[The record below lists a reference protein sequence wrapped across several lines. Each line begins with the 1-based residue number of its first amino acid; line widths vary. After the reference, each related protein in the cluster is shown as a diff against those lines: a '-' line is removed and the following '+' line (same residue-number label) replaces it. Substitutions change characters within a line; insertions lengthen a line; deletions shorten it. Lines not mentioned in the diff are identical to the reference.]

1 MLIFWHYLAL
11 FGYFTQFWSVFNET
25 QDLSFFFKV
34 IFNRG
39 VVFSVF
45 RFVCL
50 LGWPQADFFQK
61 TAKMH
66 RFQRNS
72 GFKLLFQSYF
82 QPRGRFFN
90 FHVCLFVKLAAGLFF
105 SKNTDGVTFCNF
117 LPFFPSLVKRTII
130 LVFFFSNFQGFTL
143 LPWQKVGR
151 I

>member
-1 MLIFWHYLAL
+1 MARPQNMIKINFLAL
-11 FGYFTQFWSVFNET
+11 FGTFLLLGTQFWSVFNET

-61 TAKMH
+61 TAKML

-105 SKNTDGVTFCNF
+105 SKNTDFF
-117 LPFFPSLVKRTII
+117 LSSPLS
-130 LVFFFSNFQGFTL
+130 SNE
-143 LPWQKVGR
+143 R
-151 I
+151 

>member
-1 MLIFWHYLAL
+1 MACGGSNRRKSRGRSPRAIKLQVFYWKHHFAIFLPL

-34 IFNRG
+34 VLNRG

-61 TAKMH
+61 MAKML
-66 RFQRNS
+66 RFFRKS
-72 GFKLLFQSYF
+72 GFKLLFRWAF
-82 QPRGRFFN
+82 RWRGRFSIFQSR
-90 FHVCLFVKLAAGLFF
+90 LFVKLAAGPFS
-105 SKNTDGVTFCNF
+105 SKNGKNAPISTK
-117 LPFFPSLVKRTII
+117 L
-130 LVFFFSNFQGFTL
+130 
-143 LPWQKVGR
+143 R

>member
-1 MLIFWHYLAL
+1 MLFFGHFLAL
-11 FGYFTQFWSVFNET
+11 FSYFTQFWSVFNET

-105 SKNTDGVTFCNF
+105 QKTQMALLFVTSF
-117 LPFFPSLVKRTII
+117 LSSPLS
-130 LVFFFSNFQGFTL
+130 SNE
-143 LPWQKVGR
+143 R
-151 I
+151 

>member
-1 MLIFWHYLAL
+1 MAL

-25 QDLSFFFKV
+25 RDLSFFFKV
-34 IFNRG
+34 IFSRG

-117 LPFFPSLVKRTII
+117 LPFFTSLVKRTII

-143 LPWQKVGR
+143 VPWQKVGR